1 MRKSTFAGIF
11 DLGAERALCGAFVAA
26 GREEAFMV
34 AHVTEWIKN
43 KKLLSLFCFF
53 CALVAADRITKLAAI
68 SFFARVS
75 RNSGVSFGMLTGSEP
90 RLLIFLNLAA
100 ALFLLF
106 MSFAMRR
113 RPMPLVA
120 GVAAMLAGAV
130 GNLADRIIYCH
141 VVDWMPLPFL
151 NCQFFNV
158 FFPGGLAANLADL
171 YLITG
176 ALVVFVALI
185 KGVFSELK

>member
-1 MRKSTFAGIF
+1 M
-11 DLGAERALCGAFVAA
+11 AA

-34 AHVTEWIKN
+34 AHVAEWIKN

-100 ALFLLF
+100 AIFLLF
-106 MSFAMRR
+106 MIFTMRR
-113 RPMPLVA
+113 RPMPLLA

-151 NCQFFNV
+151 NGQFFSG
-158 FFPGGLAANLADL
+158 FFPSGLAVNLADL

-176 ALVVFVALI
+176 ALVVFVALV